1 MFSLK
6 IWLSEIIC
14 VAITTASP
22 TLPFTLGTALWSL
35 VIGEQYNAPT
45 FLDVKSYRNIVRWA
59 EKFQQR
65 PAVIRSSRVNKVWGD
80 KELQMRERHSCED
93 FL

>member
-1 MFSLK
+1 MCGDHYSIADIAIYPWYGSLV
-6 IWLSEIIC
+6 I
-14 VAITTASP
+14 
-22 TLPFTLGTALWSL
+22 GHWSL

-80 KELQMRERHSCED
+80 EELQIRERHSCED